1 MPNFIA
7 ALLKIKAYSK
17 YAILLLEYYLTIKSI
32 KPMTPNEEKFI
43 EIVVEA
49 YDDLTNTGMIDK
61 VDHLILKPVL
71 KNLYKVMKAKANS
84 KIKKIMEAIADAV
97 ATKDTKQIET
107 NLVFLANAKLDIP
120 GMDEQQEQEIFASQI
135 NTLALI
141 VKNYLSKL

>member
-1 MPNFIA
+1 
-7 ALLKIKAYSK
+7 
-17 YAILLLEYYLTIKSI
+17 
-32 KPMTPNEEKFI
+32 
-43 EIVVEA
+43 VVEA